1 MKKFD
6 FANPAQWKLEAF
18 CVFAPL
24 SDADGFES
32 ENFYVA
38 EAIAEFIESENAFDS
53 PDRLEWWDRSTAH
66 DFADDDSRFNDRGTC
81 DHCGAHFAYG
91 AAYRNIVTGE
101 HAIVGHICATNK
113 LNLTA
118 DEYAR
123 KRAGEMMKRARTKAK
138 ADMCESRL
146 NNRRRDA
153 LKYKSERRYY
163 FAFVNDLARDMRHNF
178 RKYGALSVKQWAF
191 LLKVIAEDIE
201 RAEQHA
207 AERANASPIP
217 NELTEGRHTFTGI
230 IRSTK
235 DVENMYG
242 ITLKMLF
249 VDDRGFKLFGSV
261 PMSLPYNVGDRVQF
275 DAAIDRSNDDDTF
288 GFFNRPTKSKNLEQ
302 TA

>member
-6 FANPAQWKLEAF
+6 FANPPQWKLEAF

-24 SDADGFES
+24 CDADGDES
-32 ENFYVA
+32 EYLYIA
-38 EAIAEFIESENAFDS
+38 DCIAECIETENAFDS
-53 PDRLEWWDRSTAH
+53 PDRLEWWDRSFAH
-66 DFADDDSRFNDRGTC
+66 DFADDDSRFSDRGTC

-138 ADMCESRL
+138 ADMRVSRL
-146 NNRRRDA
+146 APNRRDA
-153 LKYKSERRYY
+153 LKYKSVTRNH
-163 FAFVNDLARDMRHNF
+163 FTDDVTTDMHQKF
-178 RKYGALSVKQWAF
+178 RKYGSLSLKQWAF
-191 LLKVIAEDIE
+191 LKRLIAEDIE
-201 RAEQHA
+201 RAEQRA
-207 AERANASPIP
+207 ADRANASPITDD
-217 NELTEGRHTFTGI
+217 LLEGRHTFTGI

-261 PMSLPYNVGDRVQF
+261 PSSLPYNIGDRVQF